1 MKLYLTKKTA
11 LLFFKIHCICIL
23 LAFFNSGCSS
33 SGPPYTS
40 PGHPKP
46 YKVMGKYY
54 QPLAHAGGFRQQG
67 KASWYGKK
75 FHGRKTSSGETYNMY
90 AMTAAH
96 KTLPMG
102 TRVRV
107 HNMNNNK
114 EIVVRINDRGPF
126 VRGRII
132 DLSYTA
138 AKKIGIVGPG
148 TAPVEIVAINDLA
161 KSETQ
166 SRSGHEY
173 ASIDYYSGN
182 FTFQVG
188 AFENRKN
195 AEQLKNKL
203 ALKYNN
209 VHIRPYNNGYNI
221 LYRVRLG
228 KCSTLEDAIRYE
240 KMLVQDGIH
249 NAFTVAE

>member
-1 MKLYLTKKTA
+1 MNLCLTKKTA
-11 LLFFKIHCICIL
+11 LLFFKIHFICIL
-23 LAFFNSGCSS
+23 LAVFNSGCSTS
-33 SGPPYTS
+33 EPPYTP

-75 FHGRKTSSGETYNMY
+75 FHGRKTANGEIYNMY

-96 KTLPMG
+96 KTLPLG
-102 TRVRV
+102 TRVKV

-148 TAPVEIVAINDLA
+148 TAPVKIVAIDDPS

-166 SRSGHEY
+166 NRSGHKY
-173 ASIDYYSGN
+173 ASIDYYTGN

-195 AEQLKNKL
+195 AEELKTKL
-203 ALKYNN
+203 ALKYKN
-209 VHIRPYNNGYNI
+209 VHIKPYKNGYNI
-221 LYRVRLG
+221 LYRVRIG
-228 KCSTLEDAIRYE
+228 KCSTLKDAIRYE
-240 KMLVQDGIH
+240 KMLAQDGIH
-249 NAFTVAE
+249 NAFIVAE